1 MTTTLATIASKIAS
15 RPVRLD
21 ADRTVT
27 IRALR
32 VSEHEA
38 VQDCFPR
45 PAPPFGPDPTKGS
58 NAPPIQRPDDV
69 IYNRALRR
77 WYANVMLAEVAIG
90 IGLVLEDGRPFPASG
105 DAVTDNGWLVDAT
118 KQLRDKMT
126 DADVRL
132 LHEAIDQ
139 LGTVAM
145 VKEAIRV
152 LVVERDGSA
161 DVAPEIRIP
170 EDYDNTETGLLL
182 SAAERF
188 GVGDPIAWIDGLDAG
203 KRAMML
209 ANELVRR
216 QEENEKMRIAAAAVG
231 IAGL

>member
-1 MTTTLATIASKIAS
+1 MTTLAKIASKIAS
-15 RPVRLD
+15 REVRLD
-21 ADRTVT
+21 SERTVT
-27 IRALR
+27 VRALR

-45 PAPPFGPDPTKGS
+45 PAPPFGLDPTKGS

-69 IYNRALRR
+69 VYNRALRR
-77 WYANVMLAEVAIG
+77 WYANVTLAEVAIA
-90 IGLVLEDGRPFPASG
+90 IGLELDPLGPFPASG
-105 DAVTDNGWLVDAT
+105 DMVKDNEWLVAAA
-118 KQLRDKMT
+118 KQLRDQMT

-132 LHEAIDQ
+132 LHEAMDQ
-139 LGTVAM
+139 LGTLAM
-145 VKEAIRV
+145 VKEAVRV

-216 QEENEKMRIAAAAVG
+216 QEEAERMRIAAAAVG
-231 IAGL
+231 LAGLN